1 MWVAVLVALDHCHTW
16 SPSRK
21 TSVSFTESMTAM
33 RCLVG
38 PAYQTRAVCEPVSK
52 SASDPVLDAP
62 PILGSS
68 GKPRSERWTT
78 VP

>member
-1 MWVAVLVALDHCHTW
+1 LVALDHCQTW

-21 TSVSFTESMTAM
+21 TSVSFTDSMMAM

-38 PAYQTRAVCEPVSK
+38 PAYHTRAVCEPVSR
-52 SASDPVLDAP
+52 SASDPVLDDP
-62 PILGSS
+62 PIFGSS
-68 GKPRSERWTT
+68 GKPNSALWTT